1 MAIEYFQVELRQGL
15 QVGLPVGASREVL
28 SPEASQL
35 CSIPQVHPA
44 LMGVTTWRGQLLWHV
59 SLSDLLCL
67 RQDDANLRSLPT
79 AIVVAAPDS
88 PTHIGCWVSR
98 LKGTFTVD
106 AGEMEPL
113 PEGLPDT
120 IAPYFVGMVRRDARI
135 LLLNP
140 DRLLMPTQWTPS
152 AQSLPDRIAP
162 ADLASRVPSSIA

>member
-35 CSIPQVHPA
+35 CSIPEVHPA

-67 RQDDANLRSLPT
+67 RQDDSNSRSQPT
-79 AIVVAAPDS
+79 AIVMAAPDS
-88 PTHIGCWVSR
+88 SAHIGCWVSQ
-98 LKGTFTVD
+98 LKGTFFIE
-106 AGEMEPL
+106 AGEMESLPRGL
-113 PEGLPDT
+113 PET

-140 DRLLMPTQWTPS
+140 DRLLRPTQWSQPS
-152 AQSLPDRIAP
+152 L
-162 ADLASRVPSSIA
+162 LASQVA

>member
-28 SPEASQL
+28 SPDVSQL

-67 RQDDANLRSLPT
+67 RQEEGTSRSLPT
-79 AIVVAAPDS
+79 AIVMAAPDS

-98 LKGTFTVD
+98 LKGTFTLEP
-106 AGEMEPL
+106 GEMQPL
-113 PEGLPDT
+113 PEGLPET
-120 IAPYFVGMVRRDARI
+120 IAPYFIGMVRRDSRI

-140 DRLLMPTQWTPS
+140 DRLLMPTQWS
-152 AQSLPDRIAP
+152 QSVGGQP
-162 ADLASRVPSSIA
+162 AGLLASQAA